1 MSKVQSPDKR
11 RQRISPKRSRLALSR
26 LWSPLSDFGL
36 WTLNIGLFFLL
47 CALSIAAQESKCVL
61 KLAELPGSPE
71 LFGFHMGMT
80 PDQVKKRVPQVAFG
94 RVNEFGVSKTSI
106 NPDFDP
112 SIDKG
117 SLAGVR
123 TVSLDFLD
131 DRLTSFWLGYDSGFK
146 WQTVPTFVKGIS
158 QALHLPEAW
167 TPWKVGGQQLNCA
180 DFHLTVSFV
189 AEGPSFHVIDQVAE
203 QTLAAR
209 RQAKEEQDAALEEGE
224 AKEIIGDR
232 RGKIYFPEG
241 CRPSQEIKDPD
252 RVVFKTIEAA
262 EKAGYKLAKGCQ

>member
-1 MSKVQSPDKR
+1 
-11 RQRISPKRSRLALSR
+11 
-26 LWSPLSDFGL
+26 
-36 WTLNIGLFFLL
+36 LNIGLFFLL
-47 CALSIAAQESKCVL
+47 CALSIAGQESKCVL

-106 NPDFDP
+106 NPDFDS
-112 SIDKG
+112 SIDKA

-224 AKEIIGDR
+224 AKETGEIIADR
-232 RGKIYFPEG
+232 KARIYYLDG
-241 CRPSQEIKDPD
+241 CKPAHELREDE
-252 RVVFKTIEAA
+252 RVSFKTKEEA